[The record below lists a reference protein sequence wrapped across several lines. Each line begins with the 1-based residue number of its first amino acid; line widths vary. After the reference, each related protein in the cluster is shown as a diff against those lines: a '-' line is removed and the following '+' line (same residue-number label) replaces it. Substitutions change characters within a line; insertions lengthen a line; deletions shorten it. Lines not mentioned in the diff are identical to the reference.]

1 MNLRDLRKAR
11 GLTLEKLAS
20 DLGKSHASI
29 SNWESGKWEPQ
40 LTPEQ
45 TNLYCQLLGVPFEI
59 FLQASR
65 RSRQSWLE
73 KHGGSA

>member
-1 MNLRDLRKAR
+1 MNLRDLRKTQN
-11 GLTLEKLAS
+11 LTLEKVAS
-20 DLGKSHASI
+20 ELGKSHASV

-45 TNLYCQLLGVPFEI
+45 TALYCQLLGVNFDD
-59 FLQASR
+59 FLNACR

-73 KHGGSA
+73 KHS